1 MATERMIQRFEGPVG
16 RSSLEEVL
24 LEQKLIVG
32 NEELAKR
39 LADEGSLV
47 ELSRGQMLIEQDA
60 EDTDVYFIIT
70 GQFQIRVHGREVA
83 TRGRGEHVGEMT
95 ALVTTAK
102 RSATVIATEPSI
114 VLKVSANA
122 FKTAADTHPR
132 IWQHVTRQL
141 VERLTQRNTLVR
153 PASQSARVFIIS
165 SVEGLPIAREVE
177 RQLEHDKCFV
187 KVWTEGTFR
196 ASKYT
201 LESLESVVEDSDFA
215 IAIAQPDD
223 QVERRGESHQTPRDN
238 VIFEL
243 GMFIGKLGR
252 HRSLLLEPRGDEVDL
267 PSDLSGLT
275 TISYRPAS
283 GNDPA
288 RLGPACTKLR
298 EIFNELGPR

>member
-1 MATERMIQRFEGPVG
+1 MATEKMIQRFEGSVG

-39 LADEGSLV
+39 LADEGSLI

-60 EDTDVYFIIT
+60 EDTDVYFILT

-83 TRGRGEHVGEMT
+83 TRGRGEHVGEMA

-122 FKTAADTHPR
+122 FKAAADTHPR

-243 GMFIGKLGR
+243 GMFVGKLGR

-283 GNDPA
+283 GKDPA
-288 RLGPACTKLR
+288 RLGPACTELR

>member
-1 MATERMIQRFEGPVG
+1 MTTTKMIERFAGAAG
-16 RSSLEEVL
+16 RPALEEVL

-32 NEELAKR
+32 NVALAKHF
-39 LADEGSLV
+39 ADAGSLV
-47 ELSRGQMLIEQDA
+47 ELDRRQTLIEQDA

-70 GQFQIRVHGREVA
+70 GQFQIRVNGREVA
-83 TRGRGEHVGEMT
+83 TRGRGEHVGEMA
-95 ALVTTAK
+95 ALVATAK
-102 RSATVIATEPSI
+102 RSASVIAIEPSI
-114 VLKVSANA
+114 VLKVSATD
-122 FKTAADTHPR
+122 FKAAADAHPR

-165 SVEGLPIAREVE
+165 SVESLPIAREVE
-177 RQLEHDKCFV
+177 QQLEHDKCFV

-196 ASKYT
+196 ASTYP

-223 QVERRGESHQTPRDN
+223 QVERRGESHQAPRNN

-243 GMFIGKLGR
+243 GMFVGKLGR
-252 HRSLLLEPRGDEVDL
+252 HRSLLLEPRSEGVDL

-283 GNDPA
+283 GKDPA
-288 RLGPACTKLR
+288 RLGPACTQLR
-298 EIFNELGPR
+298 KIFNELGPR

>member
-1 MATERMIQRFEGPVG
+1 MATRKMIERFEGSAG
-16 RSSLEEVL
+16 RASLEGVL
-24 LEQKLIVG
+24 LEQKLVLG
-32 NEELAKR
+32 NENLAKY
-39 LADEGSLV
+39 LSDTGLLV
-47 ELSRGQMLIEQDA
+47 EVDQEQILIEQGA

-70 GQFQIRVHGREVA
+70 GHFQIQVYGREVA
-83 TRGRGEHVGEMT
+83 TRGRGEHVGEMA

-102 RSATVIATEPSI
+102 RSATVIAIEPSI
-114 VLKVSANA
+114 VLKVSAEA
-122 FKTAADTHPR
+122 FKTAADTYPR
-132 IWQHVTRQL
+132 IWQYVTRQL
-141 VERLTQRNTLVR
+141 VERLTQRNELVR

-187 KVWTEGTFR
+187 KVWTEGTFQ

-223 QVERRGESHQTPRDN
+223 QVERRGQSHQTPRDN

-243 GMFIGKLGR
+243 GMFVGKLGR

-267 PSDLSGLT
+267 PTDLSGLT

-283 GNDPA
+283 GKDPA
-288 RLGPACTKLR
+288 RLGPACTELR
-298 EIFNELGPR
+298 KIFNELGPR